1 MSLFRP
7 QLVLKIFIV
16 NYINKVKISQKPI
29 NTFQVKIYN
38 CLFHFQTFII
48 KIKNN
53 LMQKLQKSLK
63 HKNQS
68 NKTFYE
74 FARLFFT
81 FNKKCLKEKFDWKI
95 SKQNKFNFY
104 FLNLKQKSVNH
115 SFFSFIDPITNRW
128 FIVKS
133 LTNIS
138 LENFPNNFT
147 TYLTY

>member
-1 MSLFRP
+1 
-7 QLVLKIFIV
+7 
-16 NYINKVKISQKPI
+16 
-29 NTFQVKIYN
+29 
-38 CLFHFQTFII
+38 
-48 KIKNN
+48 
-53 LMQKLQKSLK
+53 MQKLQKSLK

-128 FIVKS
+128 FVVKS

-138 LENFPNNFT
+138 LENLSLIFYNKPNLLMNVKITNCDDKIINSIKFESIDNVFICACT
-147 TYLTY
+147 KSRK